1 MLYTGDVLGERYK
14 IVREVGRGGMSIV
27 YQADDLRLS
36 GKLWAV
42 KEFTYSNSANDAERR
57 EEERAFLRKEAEIMK
72 KLDHPTL
79 PRIVDIIETNGTLYI
94 IVDYIEGVSLD
105 KVLNKRG
112 AVEQDAVIEW
122 GKQLSAAL
130 DYMHTQ
136 NPPIIYQDMKPS
148 NIMLK
153 PDGTVRIIDF
163 GIAGEYREGK
173 SDGTNFGTKGY
184 AAPEQ
189 EDGNSPI
196 DARTDI
202 YSLGIT
208 LHHLVTGKSPLD
220 PPYEIKPIRSYN
232 PKLSMGLE
240 WIIRKCTQLDP
251 KDRFQSCAELNY
263 ILENPKIIDIEYV
276 RQLKQKRNVFILS
289 VVMVFVFGL
298 VGLFSMQMKKTETEQ
313 LYAEYKSWETVE
325 GYERAL
331 DLKQIPEAYQNLIS
345 ALRNT
350 TTGIYPNEATA
361 GYVGAPGEILDST
374 LSLGY
379 FSSDALSALKQQ
391 DLETYVS
398 VNYELGRL
406 YWNCYQGSTSLEAMS
421 VAMPYFRNAIT
432 AAAESDETY
441 GGLTRGAYELARYHY
456 VTSYL
461 QNWNWNDGA
470 DDGRIEVDPALK
482 IAMGLEVDDT
492 VDVAGLYEIFW
503 QSLNGVKKSVNDTAT
518 IGEEA
523 RLNTLSRLLYI
534 YKENCRNFCEKKG
547 SDGKQIVSAEEAVQF
562 FGDIQEAIESLREE
576 GYNDDNVD
584 SLLLAAEKQIE
595 AIYDV
600 ALEP

>member
-1 MLYTGDVLGERYK
+1 MLYAGDVLGERYK

-42 KEFTYSNSANDAERR
+42 KEFTYSNSANDTERR
-57 EEERAFLRKEAEIMK
+57 EEERTFLRKEAEIMK

-79 PRIVDIIETNGTLYI
+79 PRIVDIIEKNETLYI
-94 IVDYIEGVSLD
+94 VMDYIEGVSLD

-163 GIAGEYREGK
+163 GIAGEYRDGNTEGK
-173 SDGTNFGTKGY
+173 TFGTRGY

-189 EDGNSPI
+189 EDGNAPI

-208 LHHLVTGKSPLD
+208 LHHLVTGKNPLD

-232 PKLSMGLE
+232 SKLSMGLE
-240 WIIRKCTQLDP
+240 WIIRKCTQLNP
-251 KDRFQSCAELNY
+251 RDRFQSCAELSY

-276 RQLKQKRNVFILS
+276 HQLKKKRNAFILS

-298 VGLFSMQMKKTETEQ
+298 MGLVGMQLKKTETEQ

-331 DLKQIPEAYQNLIS
+331 ELKQIPEAYENLVL
-345 ALRNT
+345 ALRT
-350 TTGIYPNEATA
+350 ATTGIYPSESTE

-379 FSSDALSALKQQ
+379 FSSDALSELQQ
-391 DLETYVS
+391 MDTGAYVT

-406 YWNCYQGSTSLEAMS
+406 YWNYYQGSTPIEAMS
-421 VAMPYFRNAIT
+421 MAMPYFRNAII
-432 AAAESDETY
+432 AAEESGELH
-441 GGLTRGAYELARYHY
+441 GGLTAGAYELAKNHY

-461 QNWNWNDGA
+461 QSWDWDAGA
-470 DDGRIEVDPALK
+470 DDGRIEVDSALK
-482 IAMGLEVDDT
+482 IAMGLDVDDS
-492 VDVAGLYEIFW
+492 VDITGLYEVFW
-503 QSLNGVKKSVNDTAT
+503 KSLKGVKDSLNDTTT

-523 RLNTLSRLLYI
+523 RLNTLSSLLYI
-534 YKENCRNFCEKKG
+534 YRENCRDFYEEKD
-547 SDGKQIVSAEEAVQF
+547 SDGNQIVSAEEAEQF
-562 FGDIQEAIESLREE
+562 FDDVRDAVKRLEE
-576 GYNDDNVD
+576 DGYSNSNAD
-584 SLLLAAEKQIE
+584 SLLLAAEKEIE
-595 AIYDV
+595 AIYGMNI
-600 ALEP
+600 EQ

>member
-1 MLYTGDVLGERYK
+1 MLYAGDVLGERYK

-42 KEFTYSNSANDAERR
+42 KEFTYSNSANDTERR
-57 EEERAFLRKEAEIMK
+57 EEERTFLRKEAEIMK

-79 PRIVDIIETNGTLYI
+79 PRIVDIIEKNETLYI
-94 IVDYIEGVSLD
+94 VMDYIEGVSLD

-163 GIAGEYREGK
+163 GIAGEYRDGNTEGK
-173 SDGTNFGTKGY
+173 TFGTRGY

-189 EDGNSPI
+189 EDGKAPI

-208 LHHLVTGKSPLD
+208 LHHLVTGKNPLD

-232 PKLSMGLE
+232 SKLSMGLE
-240 WIIRKCTQLDP
+240 WIIRKCTQLNP
-251 KDRFQSCAELNY
+251 RDRFQSCAELSY

-276 RQLKQKRNVFILS
+276 HQLKKKRNAFILS

-298 VGLFSMQMKKTETEQ
+298 MGLVSMQLKKTETEQ
-313 LYAEYKSWETVE
+313 LYAEYKSRETVE

-331 DLKQIPEAYQNLIS
+331 ELKQIPEAYENLVL
-345 ALRNT
+345 ALRT
-350 TTGIYPNEATA
+350 ATTGIYPSESTE

-379 FSSDALSALKQQ
+379 FSSDALSELQQ
-391 DLETYVS
+391 MDTGAYVT

-406 YWNCYQGSTSLEAMS
+406 YWNYYQGSTPIEAMS
-421 VAMPYFRNAIT
+421 MAMPYFRNAII
-432 AAAESDETY
+432 AAEESGELH
-441 GGLTRGAYELARYHY
+441 GGLTAGAYELAKNHY

-461 QNWNWNDGA
+461 QSWDWDAGA
-470 DDGRIEVDPALK
+470 DDGRIEVDSALK
-482 IAMGLEVDDT
+482 IAMGLDVDDS
-492 VDVAGLYEIFW
+492 VDITGLYEVFW
-503 QSLNGVKKSVNDTAT
+503 KSLKGVKDSLNDTTT

-523 RLNTLSRLLYI
+523 RLNTLSSLLYI
-534 YKENCRNFCEKKG
+534 YRENCRDFYEEKD
-547 SDGKQIVSAEEAVQF
+547 SDGNQIVSAEEAEQF
-562 FGDIQEAIESLREE
+562 FDDVRDAVKRLEE
-576 GYNDDNVD
+576 DGYSNSNAD
-584 SLLLAAEKQIE
+584 SLLLAAEKEIE
-595 AIYDV
+595 AIYGMNI
-600 ALEP
+600 EQ